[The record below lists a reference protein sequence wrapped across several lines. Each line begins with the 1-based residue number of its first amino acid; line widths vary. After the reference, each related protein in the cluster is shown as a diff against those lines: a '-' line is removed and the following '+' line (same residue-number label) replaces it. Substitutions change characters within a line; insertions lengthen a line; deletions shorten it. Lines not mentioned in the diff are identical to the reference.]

1 MDPLRLVRGQ
11 AERLGGQG
19 RHSSRDAHQGAH
31 AAQIHRLLRHVQ
43 LLIDPRHDARLVL
56 RRNAAGRIDTRQEF
70 LRHPDG
76 AHIDRDRLLD
86 ARVPQDQLGG
96 ASSDV
101 DDQHGRIDAPSES
114 AHRAREG
121 QRRLLGPGDH
131 LWVHADDTP
140 DLAREL
146 VTVSGVPCGRRGDEA
161 HTGGTQRLDHPLVL
175 DGGLDGALDRRA
187 LEHARA
193 VHPASEAYDPHL
205 AGQIRQAGSPLVPD
219 DVGHEQSY

>member
-19 RHSSRDAHQGAH
+19 RHSARDPHQGAH
-31 AAQIHRLLRHVQ
+31 AAQVHRLLRHVQ

-56 RRNAAGRIDTRQEF
+56 RRNTAGRIDARQEL
-70 LRHPDG
+70 LRDPDG
-76 AHIDRDRLLD
+76 AHVDRYRLLD

-96 ASSDV
+96 AAPDV
-101 DDQHGRIDAPSES
+101 DDQHGRIDAPPEPG
-114 AHRAREG
+114 HRAREG

-131 LWVHADDTP
+131 LRVHPDDAP

-146 VTVSGVPCGRRGDEA
+146 VAVGGVPRGRRGDEA
-161 HTGGTQRLDHPLVL
+161 HTRGAQGLDHPLVL

-193 VHPASEAYDPHL
+193 VHPASEAHDPHL